1 MTTFLD
7 MIFGFKYDQE
17 IGNNQLEQVF
27 DIVK

>member
-7 MIFGFKYDQE
+7 MIFGFKYYQE

-27 DIVK
+27 DIGR